1 MNFVPFY
8 SVDLT
13 SLPVEQ
19 RESVYK
25 KIDSYAWDTYPQYTS
40 NGLLSVK
47 FLWDRKDDVFS
58 LGIIPPGC
66 RCTKLGN

>member
-1 MNFVPFY
+1 MPFY

-25 KIDSYAWDTYPQYTS
+25 KIDSYAWETFPQYS
-40 NGLLSVK
+40 SSGLVGVD
-47 FLWDRKDDVFS
+47 FLWDKKEDILS
-58 LGIIPPGC
+58 LGIVPPGC